1 MLCKLSK
8 INLYQSINQSAP
20 IGASKCFLSLFLE
33 IMPNITTDRS
43 TDMRGFREERPET
56 IKPSS
61 NKNPI
66 LPTFIPLLFGLTE
79 QEKKPRWVYGF
90 FIGHEN
96 INSKYMV
103 AFYLQNKAFHTFL
116 IHNTSVLR
124 RAFLLCFYLVSLTYF
139 RFLFFSSMFIVSL
152 HYSAGTGIINL
163 NFG

>member
-1 MLCKLSK
+1 MICVHTLLHRMYYFLSK
-8 INLYQSINQSAP
+8 EMVWFRFDEWNMNWYYHITYLYSPVVRIN
-20 IGASKCFLSLFLE
+20 
-33 IMPNITTDRS
+33 RV
-43 TDMRGFREERPET
+43 
-56 IKPSS
+56 
-61 NKNPI
+61 
-66 LPTFIPLLFGLTE
+66 
-79 QEKKPRWVYGF
+79 EKKPRWVYGF